1 MRKTLLRLAALISFS
16 CPSFLA
22 SAQDENT
29 TTASFLSMRKK
40 TETAPVDLSSFE
52 PFTGRITKNRVR
64 LRLQPTYEAHVWK
77 EYEKNDLILVLGETD
92 DFYAARPPEDAK
104 GYVFR
109 TYILD
114 NVVEGSRV
122 NIRLKPNLESPI
134 IAQLNTGER
143 IEGTIDPAN
152 SKWLEIKL
160 PPSARFYV
168 AKEYIEK
175 VGDSNY
181 LSKMEKRK
189 QEVSSLLG
197 QTEASSLLE
206 LQKPFNQVNIDGVK
220 ANYEYIIANYTD
232 FPEAGEKA
240 KTLLAHLHEVYTT
253 KKMAFLEA
261 QANYSSRI
269 LEAKNKQLADE
280 LKSQKSKLV
289 TLEEQLEKEHQEKQT
304 TIAEVAPKPTK
315 KPTQLPL
322 NMAVWLPIEESL
334 FANWSETTGKS
345 NPNSFYDE
353 QKQNSFVLKGMVDPY
368 NRPVKNKPGD
378 YMLINA
384 SSKLP
389 IAFLYSTQINLQDF
403 IGHEVSVRVS
413 PRPNNNYAFPAYF
426 VLSFE

>member
-1 MRKTLLRLAALISFS
+1 MRKTLLPLAALISFS
-16 CPSFLA
+16 FPGFLT
-22 SAQDENT
+22 SSPDENT
-29 TTASFLSMRKK
+29 AGASFLSMRKK
-40 TETAPVDLSSFE
+40 IEKAPADLSAFE
-52 PFTGRITKNRVR
+52 PFTGRITKSRVR

-77 EYEKNDLILVLGETD
+77 EYEKNDLILILGEND

-134 IAQLNTGER
+134 IAQLNSGDR
-143 IEGTIDPAN
+143 IEGSIDPAN

-168 AKEYIEK
+168 AKEYVEK
-175 VGDSNY
+175 VGDINH
-181 LSKMEKRK
+181 LAKMEKRK

-206 LQKPFNQVNIDGVK
+206 LQKPFNQVNIEGIK
-220 ANYEYIIANYTD
+220 ANYEYIIANYAD
-232 FPEAGEKA
+232 FPEAREKA
-240 KTLLAHLHEVYTT
+240 KNLLAHLHEAYVT
-253 KKMAFLEA
+253 KKMAFLES
-261 QANYSSRI
+261 QANYASRV

-280 LKSQKSKLV
+280 LKSQKSKLI

-315 KPTQLPL
+315 KPTHLPV
-322 NMAVWLPIEESL
+322 NMAVWLPFEEGL

-345 NPNSFYDE
+345 NPNLFYDE
-353 QKQNSFVLKGMVDPY
+353 QKQNSFLLKGVIDPY
-368 NRPVKNKPGD
+368 NRAVKNKPGD
-378 YMLINA
+378 YMLINS

-413 PRPNNNYAFPAYF
+413 PRSNNHYAFPAYF
-426 VLSFE
+426 VLSLE

>member
-1 MRKTLLRLAALISFS
+1 MRKTLLPLAALISFS
-16 CPSFLA
+16 IPGFLTSSPDENNSTPSFM
-22 SAQDENT
+22 
-29 TTASFLSMRKK
+29 SMRKK
-40 TETAPVDLSSFE
+40 VEKVPADLSAFE
-52 PFTGRITKNRVR
+52 PFTGRITKNKVR
-64 LRLQPTYEAHVWK
+64 LRLQPTYEGHVWK
-77 EYEKNDLILVLGETD
+77 EYAKNDLILILGETD

-122 NIRLKPNLESPI
+122 NVRLKPNLESPI
-134 IAQLNTGER
+134 IAQLNSGDR

-160 PPSARFYV
+160 PPTARFYI
-168 AKEYIEK
+168 AKEYIER
-175 VGDSNY
+175 VGDSNH
-181 LSKMEKRK
+181 LAKMEKRK

-206 LQKPFNQVNIDGVK
+206 MQKPFNQVNVEGIK
-220 ANYEYIIANYTD
+220 ANYEYIIANYAD

-240 KTLLAHLHEVYTT
+240 KVLLNNLQQAYVA
-253 KKMAFLEA
+253 KKMSFLES
-261 QANYSSRI
+261 QANYSSRL

-304 TIAEVAPKPTK
+304 SIAELTPKPTK
-315 KPTQLPL
+315 KPTQLPI
-322 NMAVWLPIEESL
+322 NMAVWLPIEEGL
-334 FANWSETTGKS
+334 FAHWSETTGKS
-345 NPNSFYDE
+345 NPNVFYDE
-353 QKQNSFVLKGMVDPY
+353 QKQHSFVLKGVVDPY

-384 SSKLP
+384 ASKLP
-389 IAFLYSTQINLQDF
+389 IAFLYSTQINLQDY
-403 IGHEVSVRVS
+403 IGHEVTVRVS
-413 PRPNNNYAFPAYF
+413 PRPNNHYAFPAYF